1 MKAFSYKLN
10 LSTLVL
16 CLLTL
21 NACDRNN
28 AEISTVAP
36 APAVTVNEKAAMQ
49 IVTAP
54 EVIEQAAPVQSRQF
68 NIGNTQYLF
77 DVSDNSPEELEAL
90 LQRAE
95 EIRDA
100 NAEGYDDLEIV
111 LVLHGPDINIFR
123 QKNYDKH
130 KPLVDLAAKL
140 DAFDII
146 DMKMCETAMSS
157 LGVDRS
163 EVPAFIESVP
173 YGYDEIRRLE
183 EEGYINL

>member
-1 MKAFSYKLN
+1 MHKTLFLVCGILLMSCSQDNNDAPVTAKIETTPTPRVSEEFV
-10 LSTLVL
+10 ST
-16 CLLTL
+16 TL
-21 NACDRNN
+21 NENN
-28 AEISTVAP
+28 SD
-36 APAVTVNEKAAMQ
+36 
-49 IVTAP
+49 
-54 EVIEQAAPVQSRQF
+54 SRQF

-95 EIRDA
+95 EIRET

-123 QKNYDKH
+123 QQNYAKH

-146 DMKMCETAMSS
+146 DMKICETSMSYM
-157 LGVDRS
+157 GVERS

-173 YGYDEIRRLE
+173 FAPDEIRRLNA
-183 EEGYINL
+183 EGYIQL